1 MWAERKSRGRYR
13 SLEMKLFRCPTGT
26 PLDTRLTTNNGVVCV
41 TPVYPVQTVL
51 TFVKSGTGENKRI
64 LPETMEVK
72 RIPIEMDG
80 KKPYFCKFNRI
91 HSKLQGKNVSTG
103 ISLPL

>member
-51 TFVKSGTGENKRI
+51 TFVKSGTEKNKRI

-72 RIPIEMDG
+72 RIPIEMDIPVECNSEG
-80 KKPYFCKFNRI
+80 
-91 HSKLQGKNVSTG
+91 SKGHLG
-103 ISLPL
+103 IRGRR

>member
-1 MWAERKSRGRYR
+1 
-13 SLEMKLFRCPTGT
+13 MKLFRCPTGT
-26 PLDTRLTTNNGVVCV
+26 PLDTRLTTNNGVACV

-80 KKPYFCKFNRI
+80 KKPYFCKFNRTP
-91 HSKLQGKNVSTG
+91 SKVQGKKYSETYD
-103 ISLPL
+103 IPL